1 MDDLINDDTEMK
13 RRAWNMHF
21 APQKTNNRFKFAKR
35 EKRKFTVKW
44 VKQKDE
50 KYFIER
56 WTKITVPNEKYDS
69 EDGKEGEKVK
79 SEIKRDA
86 EVNPEKNVTRRS
98 YRLNLQSI
106 FQENLAKKNYQDPP
120 SDLGMCIQRDYISL
134 GVSLFPC
141 IGFPFSCE
149 GVIDEKKIF
158 TKNAHSLLSLPPV

>member
-120 SDLGMCIQRDYISL
+120 SD
-134 GVSLFPC
+134 
-141 IGFPFSCE
+141 FSFE
-149 GVIDEKKIF
+149 EEEEKKGQ
-158 TKNAHSLLSLPPV
+158 